1 MIAVAAGLVV
11 AATGFVVIQTTNS
24 VPLFGREGE
33 CGPAVFSVEEVI
45 KGWDKEERHRL
56 SLPIRSAEPAVNDYM
71 NEAARNLIGHI
82 KSRYSGNPA
91 KTGEPLQVQILFAR
105 DESYTFGLGPGSTFG
120 RFGDRVWLS
129 SPWAGISTNNWR
141 PCSMRVTFLYSGRQV
156 IRDQIEMSGKKRII
170 WPHNSQ
176 FSEKAFRKW
185 SELYRDMITK
195 DYKNEEEYLKASR
208 VVERDIP
215 PEIYWLFADST
226 PKPLAGGLVI
236 ENWSGAPYRIDV
248 ILDKSVRG
256 YARLSNGVVGDFF
269 KNPTRRTSFESVT
282 ELDYGSLGY
291 RLSRSRFGVLSVS
304 DDPQSR

>member
-1 MIAVAAGLVV
+1 MIAAAAGLVV
-11 AATGFVVIQTTNS
+11 AATGVVVVQTTNS

-82 KSRYSGNPA
+82 KSRYSGNLA
-91 KTGEPLQVQILFAR
+91 KTGEPLKVQILFAR
-105 DESYTFGLGPGSTFG
+105 DEYRTFGLGPGSTFG

-129 SPWAGISTNNWR
+129 SPWVRISTNNWR

-195 DYKNEEEYLKASR
+195 DYNNEEEYLKANR

-226 PKPLAGGLVI
+226 PKPLGGGLVI
-236 ENWSGAPYRIDV
+236 ENWSGAPYRIQD
-248 ILDKSVRG
+248 ILEKSAAG
-256 YARLSNGVVGDFF
+256 YARLSNQVVEDFF
-269 KNPTRRTSFESVT
+269 KDTKRRLNFESVVD
-282 ELDYGSLGY
+282 LNYSSLGY
-291 RLSRSRFGVLSVS
+291 KLNRSRYGVLSVS
-304 DDPQSR
+304 DESQSR